1 MGNKPSEWG
10 TGKATSLT
18 TSDTTEAGKP
28 DISTKSDITS
38 EITDVNKLFDN
49 NSLTKTAIKDSDS
62 LIFDAGAAKVSILTL
77 TNVKVGTAPEGF
89 KLEISNDGETW
100 TTILEKEDIEFMFD
114 NCVTPFVIPEEDQGN
129 FRYYK
134 LTLSGGTELAEVEF
148 IGEKSDALDEPP
160 ATEPPVTPPET
171 DNTEPDG
178 TTEPPK
184 TGDNN
189 WVSMAVIIGVV
200 IVGSLAF
207 TAITVISRKIKKA

>member
-1 MGNKPSEWG
+1 
-10 TGKATSLT
+10 
-18 TSDTTEAGKP
+18 
-28 DISTKSDITS
+28 
-38 EITDVNKLFDN
+38 
-49 NSLTKTAIKDSDS
+49 
-62 LIFDAGAAKVSILTL
+62 
-77 TNVKVGTAPEGF
+77 
-89 KLEISNDGETW
+89 
-100 TTILEKEDIEFMFD
+100 MFD
-114 NCVTPFVIPEEDQGN
+114 YTVTPFEIPEEKQGN

-134 LTLSGGTELAEVEF
+134 LTLNGGTELAEVEF

-189 WVSMAVIIGVV
+189 WASMAVIVGVV
-200 IVGSLAF
+200 IIGSLAF